1 MDAAGLDGLAAAF
14 LAVDEDEREGD
25 FSSLAL
31 DGVDGL
37 EGRAAGG
44 DDVVHDDDIVPG
56 LEVAFDLLASPVTL
70 GFLADGEDL
79 EGFGRVLG
87 SGGHP
92 DGEGDRVGAEG
103 HAADG
108 VDFQMLGV
116 DFGTDGVPAEV
127 ADEVGS
133 ERIERGHA
141 AVDVE
146 IALLA
151 GGQGERAGADGF
163 LQKEFLEGGGGVE
176 HGEEVEHGSWKV
188 QPRTSEF
195 SRGRPG
201 RSELLLASGA
211 REGLRSCQ
219 MIAAGLMEPSGLIEQ
234 GGPLVW
240 VLLGLAF
247 VGAVCV
253 VERLFFFHR
262 ARINVGDLLTGL
274 AHHIR
279 RRAFAEALHEAARA
293 PGPVARVA
301 HAALLRYYLPRA
313 DLRDVVQ
320 EAGQME
326 VPRIEKNIRAI
337 LGAALLAPLVGMLGT
352 LVGMLETFQK
362 VSELGGFTGPAELSA
377 GVFMALI
384 TSVIGLTVAVPLY
397 LFYLYFLGRAKRL
410 VHRLERAGIE
420 MVHLI
425 ADAREE
431 EEFAPFRGET
441 TGHKKPVKP
450 KKDTVK

>member
-1 MDAAGLDGLAAAF
+1 
-14 LAVDEDEREGD
+14 
-25 FSSLAL
+25 
-31 DGVDGL
+31 
-37 EGRAAGG
+37 
-44 DDVVHDDDIVPG
+44 
-56 LEVAFDLLASPVTL
+56 
-70 GFLADGEDL
+70 
-79 EGFGRVLG
+79 
-87 SGGHP
+87 
-92 DGEGDRVGAEG
+92 
-103 HAADG
+103 
-108 VDFQMLGV
+108 
-116 DFGTDGVPAEV
+116 
-127 ADEVGS
+127 
-133 ERIERGHA
+133 
-141 AVDVE
+141 
-146 IALLA
+146 
-151 GGQGERAGADGF
+151 
-163 LQKEFLEGGGGVE
+163 
-176 HGEEVEHGSWKV
+176 
-188 QPRTSEF
+188 
-195 SRGRPG
+195 
-201 RSELLLASGA
+201 
-211 REGLRSCQ
+211 

-274 AHHIR
+274 SHHIR

-301 HAALLRYYLPRA
+301 HAALLRYYLPRT

-362 VSELGGFTGPAELSA
+362 VSEQGSFTGPAELAA

-397 LFYLYFLGRAKRL
+397 LFYLYFLSRAKRL

-441 TGHKKPVKP
+441 TGHKKLVKP
-450 KKDTVK
+450 KKDPVK